1 MNHTHTPTAPIPA
14 DDLPRPDPVPITPE
28 MIEELIYQD
37 RVYSGDWALLA
48 VPGQGLRVQPLSAA
62 DDLSDVVLYASAVDL
77 PDPLEQDISAQ
88 QYTRAAAQAQAA
100 GTRAAQVLARFAADQ
115 DLRTHPEAAQAYRK
129 ARPVV
134 EHHRSTGGGWEL
146 SHARG
151 GVYLAATGPAE
162 VGLIPAERYMSYD
175 LAAVQDDLAEVGL
188 IPAEGE
194 ISADRVIT
202 LKILLPRYP
211 ALRLDPKFNDVGW
224 LEKATACIREHAGQ
238 EAAREFTAELADYV
252 QAGRRATVLTL
263 WKWATLTPPT
273 RLRAPE

>member
-14 DDLPRPDPVPITPE
+14 DDLSRPDPVRITPE
-28 MIEELIYQD
+28 MVEELIYQD
-37 RVYSGDWALLA
+37 RVYSGDWALVA
-48 VPGQGLRVQPLSAA
+48 VPGQGLRVQSLPAA
-62 DDLSDVVLYASAVDL
+62 EGRSDVVLYASAVDL

-88 QYTRAAAQAQAA
+88 QYTRAAAQAQEA

-115 DLRTHPEAAQAYRK
+115 DLRTHPAAAQTYRK

-134 EHHRSTGGGWEL
+134 AHHDRGAARGWEL

-162 VGLIPAERYMSYD
+162 QYMSYD

-188 IPAEGE
+188 VPAEGE
-194 ISADRVIT
+194 ISAESVIT
-202 LKILLPRYP
+202 LKALLPRYP
-211 ALRLDPKFNDVGW
+211 ALRLDPKFADVGW
-224 LEKATACIREHAGQ
+224 LEKATARIREHAGQ
-238 EAAREFTAELADYV
+238 ETAREFTAELADYV
-252 QAGRRATVLTL
+252 QAGHRATVLTL

-273 RLRAPE
+273 RLRG